1 MLSKSWAQVSVVFYL
16 KSKYGFKRSL
26 RLVEGEK
33 ETSRSEIRTHS
44 VLLALWFLPLNT
56 PYPAT
61 RGATVLYPCMVYDCG
76 PKSTL
81 EIKVLLQ
88 FEKKKKRVHS
98 VACLDPSKVHSEH
111 EWKSPN
117 ETYCLTHCSF
127 KGLLGA
133 IRQENSRIFGS
144 VCASVGAEV
153 LLALKNLHLPW
164 QLTRTPNRWLDP
176 RTGSLN
182 SRAIQLRLADHL
194 T

>member
-1 MLSKSWAQVSVVFYL
+1 MELEVLMLSKSWAQVSVVFYL

-26 RLVEGEK
+26 RLGEGEK

-88 FEKKKKRVHS
+88 FEKKKKECIVWH
-98 VACLDPSKVHSEH
+98 VWILA
-111 EWKSPN
+111 KSTVNMSGNHPM
-117 ETYCLTHCSF
+117 
-127 KGLLGA
+127 KP
-133 IRQENSRIFGS
+133 I
-144 VCASVGAEV
+144 V
-153 LLALKNLHLPW
+153 
-164 QLTRTPNRWLDP
+164 
-176 RTGSLN
+176 
-182 SRAIQLRLADHL
+182 
-194 T
+194 